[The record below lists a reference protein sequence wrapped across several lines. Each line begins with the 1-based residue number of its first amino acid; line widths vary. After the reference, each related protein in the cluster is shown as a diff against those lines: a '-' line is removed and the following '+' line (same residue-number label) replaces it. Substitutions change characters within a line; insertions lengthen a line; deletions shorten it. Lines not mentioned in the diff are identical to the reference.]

1 MKALV
6 LKEPGDEP
14 ELVLADVPD
23 PVPGPGYVVV
33 QVAACGFCRHDVA
46 VMAGVLRR
54 GVTPDIVLGHEVSG
68 TVVDVGADVDRVK
81 AGDFVVAALTTFCGE
96 CERCTSG
103 REYRCPQAQ
112 GLGHAI
118 DGGFAQFVKLP
129 ERGVVPI
136 SRDADLLGAS
146 ILACPI
152 GVAVQA
158 LEDVAALR
166 KGETVLVVGAG
177 GGVGIHAVQVA
188 GAMGARVLAVTTSAD
203 KVARIEEHTSAEVI
217 LAGELDFSEIAMALT
232 EDIGVD
238 VVINP
243 VGSAV
248 FDSCLRSLAQFGRM
262 VLLGEITGG
271 HVSLSPVEVL
281 FRDAAILG
289 STGASV
295 RHIAE
300 AAELVGKGEV
310 TPVISNTYALS
321 EAAEAYR
328 EIRAGRTLGRVV
340 LIP

>member
-1 MKALV
+1 MKALF
-6 LKEPGDEP
+6 LKEPGEVP
-14 ELVLADVPD
+14 ELVLADAPD
-23 PVPGPGYVVV
+23 PVPGPHDVVV
-33 QVAACGFCRHDVA
+33 QVAACGFCHHDVA

-54 GVTPDIVLGHEVSG
+54 GVKPDIVLGHEISG
-68 TVVDVGADVDRVK
+68 TVVDVGADVEKVK
-81 AGDFVVAALTTFCGE
+81 PGDFVVAALTTFCGE

-103 REYRCPQAQ
+103 REYRCLQAQ

-136 SRDADLLGAS
+136 PRDADLLGAS

-158 LEDVAALR
+158 LEDVAGLR
-166 KGETVLVVGAG
+166 MGETALVAGAG
-177 GGVGIHAVQVA
+177 GGLGLHAVQVA
-188 GAMGARVLAVTTSAD
+188 GAMGARVLAVTTSPD

-232 EDIGVD
+232 DDMGVD

-248 FDSCLRSLAQFGRM
+248 FDSCIRSMAQFGRM
-262 VLLGEITGG
+262 VVLGEVTGG
-271 HVSLSPVEVL
+271 HVRLNPAELL

-295 RHIAE
+295 RHITRAV
-300 AAELVGKGEV
+300 ELVGKGDV
-310 TPVISNTYALS
+310 TPVISKTYALE
-321 EAAEAYR
+321 EASEAYR
-328 EIRAGRTLGRVV
+328 EMRAGKTFGRVV